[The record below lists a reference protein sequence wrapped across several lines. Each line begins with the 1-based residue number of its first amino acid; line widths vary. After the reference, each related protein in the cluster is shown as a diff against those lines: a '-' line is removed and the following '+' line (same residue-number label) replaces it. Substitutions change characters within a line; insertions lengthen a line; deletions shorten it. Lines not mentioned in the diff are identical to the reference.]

1 MKRLAYCDAYYHS
14 PSSHLNIMLR
24 ELLCQRA
31 TATGSR
37 VNRVVNGYL
46 AIFMVQPGVNIFA
59 AFLQNLLS

>member
-1 MKRLAYCDAYYHS
+1 
-14 PSSHLNIMLR
+14 MLR